1 MSCFHFFCHPLP
13 PSLWPFLLQ
22 SLFLPLVF
30 ASIFYYIFSLYYSS
44 LFFNDNPTTDDNFHP
59 PVSIIKPLCGLE
71 DNLKANLT
79 SFIHQ
84 EYPQYQ
90 IVFCVQNPTDAAI
103 PIVKELIK
111 NFPDKDLRL
120 VVSDR
125 KIGYNYKVSNMA
137 NGFAFCD
144 YDFILIADSDIEVKP
159 DYLKTVIQPF
169 KDEKVGVATCL
180 YQPVATN
187 WLGIIESLNVMGDF
201 IPKVLT
207 AVQTRGVNF
216 AFGSTII
223 IRRKVLEAIGGFG
236 AIANN
241 LADDFLLGF
250 LPHQL
255 GYRGELVNYFVRHHQ
270 GEENF
275 KDYINR
281 QIRWQKCILS
291 QGLLSYLGLIFTQG
305 TITSTLLVLINPQ
318 NPLSIFLMFLT
329 LLLRITL
336 AYTVGVVFL
345 KNQKSSRY
353 IWLVIVSDFLN
364 FYTWILA
371 LSKRE
376 IMWRGRRFRVKKY
389 GYLEP
394 I

>member
-1 MSCFHFFCHPLP
+1 M
-13 PSLWPFLLQ
+13 
-22 SLFLPLVF
+22 
-30 ASIFYYIFSLYYSS
+30 
-44 LFFNDNPTTDDNFHP
+44 
-59 PVSIIKPLCGLE
+59 
-71 DNLKANLT
+71 
-79 SFIHQ
+79 
-84 EYPQYQ
+84 
-90 IVFCVQNPTDAAI
+90 
-103 PIVKELIK
+103 
-111 NFPDKDLRL
+111 
-120 VVSDR
+120 
-125 KIGYNYKVSNMA
+125 
-137 NGFAFCD
+137 
-144 YDFILIADSDIEVKP
+144 
-159 DYLKTVIQPF
+159 
-169 KDEKVGVATCL
+169 
-180 YQPVATN
+180 
-187 WLGIIESLNVMGDF
+187 
-201 IPKVLT
+201 
-207 AVQTRGVNF
+207 
-216 AFGSTII
+216 
-223 IRRKVLEAIGGFG
+223 
-236 AIANN
+236 
-241 LADDFLLGF
+241 
-250 LPHQL
+250 
-255 GYRGELVNYFVRHHQ
+255 RHHQ